1 MESIQQFI
9 ERAKIVMQPE
19 KDFLREK
26 NRRLVSEWNNNNREK
41 LHEIQKKYED
51 TKKGQAAL
59 KRRRKNRLKRFKK
72 ACIGLSESEKQQ
84 IDIFY
89 DECPEGYVVDHI
101 IPLAKGGL
109 HRMNNLQYLTFMENA
124 LKATKIL
131 CS

>member
-1 MESIQQFI
+1 MQEFI

-26 NRRLVSEWNNNNREK
+26 NRRLVNEWNNNNREK
-41 LHEIQKKYED
+41 LHEIQKKYAE
-51 TKKGQAAL
+51 TEKGQQAIK
-59 KRRRKNRLKRFKK
+59 KRAKNRYDRFRN
-72 ACIGLSESEKQQ
+72 ACIGLTSQEKRK
-84 IDIFY
+84 IKTFY
-89 DECPEGYVVDHI
+89 RKCPEGYVVDHI

-109 HRMNNLQYLTFMENA
+109 HRIENLQYLTFMENA